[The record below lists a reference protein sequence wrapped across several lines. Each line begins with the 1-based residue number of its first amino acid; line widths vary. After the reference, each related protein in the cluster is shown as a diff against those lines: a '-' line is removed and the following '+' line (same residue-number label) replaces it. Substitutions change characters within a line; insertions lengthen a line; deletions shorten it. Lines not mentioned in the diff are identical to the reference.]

1 MLVARHEIAG
11 YAVDQLDKN
20 HDGKGL
26 EAVLRPRQEFCNPEP
41 GTQVNKP
48 TKQGTI
54 TMMMEKFALRSRA
67 LLAGAA
73 MSALLVG
80 AAPAFAV
87 TPADTLVEGFA
98 IDDIISMDPGEA
110 FELSTAEVTGNT
122 YDLLVR
128 LDLSDTSKVKPDLAE
143 SWTVSDDGLTYTF
156 KLKPGLKFASG
167 NPITAAD
174 VAYSFERAVK
184 LDKSPAFIIDQF
196 GISGDNVTEK
206 AKAIDDTTFQF
217 TVDKAYAPSFVLNCL
232 SATVAS
238 VVDAKLVKEH
248 VAAVTPSADY
258 KWDND
263 FGNAWLKTGYAGSGA
278 YKLREW
284 RANEAVVM
292 ERNDNYHG
300 EKAKLARVIYRN
312 MKESSAQRLALEAGD
327 IDVARN
333 LEPNDLDAIAKNAD
347 LTTTSAPKGTVYYIS
362 LNQKNPNLAKPE
374 VRQAFKYL
382 VDYDALSSTILKG
395 IGEIHQ
401 SFLPKGD
408 LGAIDANPFKLD
420 VAKAKELLAKAG
432 LADGF
437 SVTMDVRTGQ
447 PTTGMAESIQQTLGQ
462 AGIKLE
468 IIPGDGKQTLTKYR
482 ARNHD
487 IYIGNWG
494 QDYFDPNSNAQTF
507 ASNPD
512 NSDAGKSHTLAWRNS
527 WDIPDLT
534 KETEAALLEKDAG
547 KRADMYKDLQQKI
560 LDTSPF
566 VIIHQQLEVAG
577 LRKNLKGFALGPSF
591 DSNFVGPV
599 SKE

>member
-1 MLVARHEIAG
+1 MNMIFGKILRETVCGAALVALA
-11 YAVDQLDKN
+11 AL
-20 HDGKGL
+20 
-26 EAVLRPRQEFCNPEP
+26 
-41 GTQVNKP
+41 GT
-48 TKQGTI
+48 
-54 TMMMEKFALRSRA
+54 
-67 LLAGAA
+67 
-73 MSALLVG
+73 
-80 AAPAFAV
+80 PAFAV
-87 TPADTLVEGFA
+87 TPADTLVEGLA
-98 IDDIISMDPGEA
+98 IDDIISMDPAEA
-110 FELSTAEVTGNT
+110 FEFSTAEVTGNS

-128 LDLSDTSKVKPDLAE
+128 LDLSDTSKVKGDLAE
-143 SWTVSDDGLTYTF
+143 SWTVSDDGLTYNF

-174 VAYSFERAVK
+174 VAYSFERVIK
-184 LDKSPAFIIDQF
+184 LDKSPAFIIGQL
-196 GISGDNVTEK
+196 GINGDNVADK
-206 AKAIDDTTFQF
+206 AKAVDQQTFQLI
-217 TVDKAYAPSFVLNCL
+217 VDKAYAPSFVLNCL
-232 SATVAS
+232 SASVGS
-238 VVDAKLVKEH
+238 VVDSKLVKEH

-258 KWDND
+258 KYDND
-263 FGNAWLKTGYAGSGA
+263 FGNAWLKTGYAGSGV

-292 ERNDNYHG
+292 ERNDNYFG
-300 EKAKLARVIYRN
+300 EKAKLARVIYRH

-333 LEPNDLDAIAKNAD
+333 LEPNDLDAISKNAD
-347 LTTTSAPKGTVYYIS
+347 LKTTSAPKGTVYYIS

-382 VDYDALSSTILKG
+382 IDYDAMASTILKG

-401 SFLPKGD
+401 TFLPKGD
-408 LGAIDANPFKLD
+408 LGELDENPFKLD
-420 VAKAKELLAKAG
+420 VAKAKDLLAKAG
-432 LADGF
+432 LPDGF
-437 SVTMDVRTGQ
+437 TVTMDVRSGQ

-512 NSDAGKSHTLAWRNS
+512 NSDAGKIKTLSWRNS
-527 WDIPDLT
+527 WDIPELT
-534 KETEAALLEKDAG
+534 KKTEAALLERNAD
-547 KRADMYKDLQQKI
+547 KRAQMYQELEKAV
-560 LDTSPF
+560 LDTGPF

-577 LRKNLKGFALGPSF
+577 LRGNLKDFKLGPSF
-591 DSNFVGPV
+591 DTNFVGPV
-599 SKE
+599 SKQ